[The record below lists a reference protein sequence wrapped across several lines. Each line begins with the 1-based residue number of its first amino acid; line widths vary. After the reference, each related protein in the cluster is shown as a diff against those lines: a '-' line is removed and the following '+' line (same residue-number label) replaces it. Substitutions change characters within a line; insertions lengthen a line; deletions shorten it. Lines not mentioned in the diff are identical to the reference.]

1 MWEPWLT
8 SRKEPELGGAWTR
21 EGGTHIDSVASGGI
35 WGPQG
40 AGPTRFMQHSK

>member
-8 SRKEPELGGAWTR
+8 SRKEPELGGAWT
-21 EGGTHIDSVASGGI
+21 SGGI